1 MEEEILKKY
10 SLLNSLNVSRET
22 YIDFEKFVSMLVKK
36 NDEINIISKKT
47 AQKDTVIDRH
57 IIDSAQIIDFV
68 DLNCNTTSDIGTG
81 GGMPGIVI
89 AIIIKILKREMK
101 FVLYEKSYHKSLF
114 LRDVSRQLNLDV
126 EVIQDDIFSIKKI
139 NSGTI
144 MARAFKPLPIV
155 LDLVSKNFESYK
167 NLIFFMGENGEEVLK
182 DTLKNWD
189 FEYNQKK
196 SLTSADSFLLNIKNI
211 KKKFLN

>member
-47 AQKDTVIDRH
+47 AQKDTIIDRH
-57 IIDSAQIIDFV
+57 IIDSAQVIDFV

-89 AIIIKILKREMK
+89 AIIIKNLKREMK

-211 KKKFLN
+211 KKKILN

>member
-1 MEEEILKKY
+1 MEEEILNKY

-89 AIIIKILKREMK
+89 AIIIKNLKREMK

-167 NLIFFMGENGEEVLK
+167 NLIFFMGKNGDEVLK

-189 FEYNQKK
+189 FDYNQKK

>member
-1 MEEEILKKY
+1 MDNQI
-10 SLLNSLNVSRET
+10 LNSYSKISNLNVSRET
-22 YIDFEKFVSMLVKK
+22 CNELESLISMIQEKNK
-36 NDEINIISKKT
+36 EINIISRKLIE
-47 AQKDTVIDRH
+47 KDQIRERH

-89 AIIIKILKREMK
+89 AIIIKNLKREMK

-167 NLIFFMGENGEEVLK
+167 NLIFFMGKNGDEVLK
-182 DTLKNWD
+182 NTLKNWD
-189 FEYNQKK
+189 FDYNQKK

-211 KKKFLN
+211 KKKILN